1 MTALSTGA
9 YEIVNAANPT
19 LAVDVSDARDA
30 NGTNV
35 QLFTRNQA
43 APQLAW
49 VVVRSDGWATI
60 HFPLIGKVLDNTG
73 NSAAAGTNVEV
84 WDDTGSDAGLWR
96 LDAVSGRT
104 VTVDGKSYQ
113 AYRIR
118 PKSNVS
124 LSLDPQGDAKP
135 KAQDNLW
142 TYTDLTSY
150 DSDVNALGQLWAFVP
165 VTGVVRGGTYRLV
178 SQNVIRLSNP
188 GEGYAAGTALHMAL
202 DVANGMAEDG
212 TNVQVWPAQGFG
224 NQEWDFEPKSD
235 GTVLITSAGL
245 GKALDVWAAG
255 NGSIWNGK
263 NVQLYH
269 VTGNS
274 NQRWVVKIEGRA
286 KLDGVWVPYVTIRTA
301 AGSGTQ
307 YYLSSN
313 GDRMTF
319 DRNVMVWDGDGTPE
333 GLHWFL
339 IPTSRLTSSMPGAS
353 NVRGMAADGTVAS
366 RLALETAST
375 SVTPTWAG
383 PSGTLWSVRYRAR
396 WRTSSMAVGERGE
409 WGTWTSAADN
419 SWSNAG
425 LNDPTRPNVAT
436 KDGERVSMAR
446 PVSVKRG
453 TGVDLVEVLFEVR
466 SVSPDGSLH
475 GAPVSGTVTLA
486 DVPRIRIGTLAWSPE
501 GLRVPLSSGLPRGG
515 NHWVVEA
522 WRGGERLG
530 SVSVMNA
537 AASITPTLDVFPA
550 PSEGEKVTIWARLT
564 SCDGMT
570 RAARA
575 DLAVTLDAKGGG
587 ITISPKVSDE
597 SGQVVRVDP
606 GGAPNPRCWVMADGQ
621 EAVEVTRSSDGR
633 FHAPVPLGVPY
644 TLFMTARDGS
654 KWDSWSRHYPARD
667 GLFAWNF
674 DGWWC
679 TAKVR
684 IGDRPEVSVSSDR
697 TSSVTRVAG
706 GGFERVHMG
715 RAVGQQWTAK
725 VSMVDAADGEGWEQR
740 LQRMEREEGFCWF
753 RDPRG
758 HLIRAAVTQ
767 VQRDSAVAG
776 GADVT
781 VSMRRVDV
789 PRS

>member
-1 MTALSTGA
+1 MALSTGA
-9 YEIVNAANPT
+9 YEIVNAANT
-19 LAVDVSDARDA
+19 SLAVDVSDARDA

-84 WDDTGSDAGLWR
+84 WDDTGADAGLWKVEE
-96 LDAVSGRT
+96 VSGRT
-104 VTVDGKSYQ
+104 VTVDGKSYT

-118 PKSNVS
+118 PKASGA
-124 LSLDPQGDAKP
+124 LCLDPAGTGAPQART
-135 KAQDNLW
+135 NLQ
-142 TYTDLTSY
+142 TYTDLTDYTSA
-150 DSDVNALGQLWAFVP
+150 DALGQLWAFVP
-165 VTGVVRGGTYRLV
+165 IPGVVRAGTYQLV
-178 SQNVIRLSNP
+178 SMTTIRLSNP
-188 GEGYAAGTALHMAL
+188 GEGFAQGTALHMAL
-202 DVANGMAEDG
+202 DVADGMAEDG

-224 NQEWDFEPKSD
+224 NQEWAFEPQPD
-235 GTVLITSAGL
+235 GTVTITSAGL
-245 GKALDVWAAG
+245 GKALDVDGAG
-255 NGSIWNGK
+255 SGSIWNGK
-263 NVQLYH
+263 NVLLWH
-269 VTGNS
+269 ATGGA
-274 NQRWVVKIEGRA
+274 NQRWVVQLDGTA
-286 KLDGVWVPYVTIRTA
+286 KLNGVMTPVVTIRTA

-307 YYLSSN
+307 FFLASC
-313 GDRMTF
+313 GAKGTF
-319 DRNVMVWDGDGTPE
+319 ERNAFVWDGTGAHDG
-333 GLHWFL
+333 LRWFL
-339 IPTSRLTSSMPGAS
+339 VPTARVSTRMPGAS
-353 NVRGMAADGTVAS
+353 DVRGMAADGTVAS
-366 RLALETAST
+366 RLALETTST

-383 PSGTLWSVRYRAR
+383 PSGTLWSVRYRLR
-396 WRTSSMAVGERGE
+396 WRTSSMARGERTE

-419 SWSNAG
+419 SWANAG
-425 LNDPTRPNVAT
+425 LNDPTRPNVDT

-446 PVSVKRG
+446 PVPVKRG

-466 SVSPDGSLH
+466 SVSGDGKLH

-486 DVPRIRIGTLAWSPE
+486 DVPKIRIGTLAWSPE

-515 NHWVVEA
+515 NHWRCEA
-522 WRGGERLG
+522 WRGSELLG
-530 SVSVMNA
+530 KTEMTGA
-537 AASITPTLDVFPA
+537 AASVTPSLDVFPA
-550 PSEGEKVTIWARLT
+550 PAEGDQVTIWAICT

-570 RAARA
+570 RAAKA
-575 DLAVTLDAKGGG
+575 TLPVTLDAKGGG
-587 ITISPKVSDE
+587 ITISPKASEE
-597 SGQVVRVDP
+597 SGQIVKVDP
-606 GGAPNPRCWVMADGQ
+606 NGAPNPRCWVMADGQ
-621 EAVEVTRSSDGR
+621 EAVEVTRSPDGR

-644 TLFMTARDGS
+644 TIFLTARDGS
-654 KWDSWSRHYPARD
+654 KWDSWSMQYPALP
-667 GLFAWNF
+667 GAFFWNF

-679 TAKVR
+679 TARVR

-740 LQRMEREEGFCWF
+740 LQRMEREQGFCWF

-758 HLIRAAVTQ
+758 HLIRAAITQ

-776 GADVT
+776 GVDVT